1 MREQCQ
7 DDQSTRAGIVV
18 MNDRLGRFADVRGP
32 IRFLYRG

>member
-1 MREQCQ
+1 MRQ
-7 DDQSTRAGIVV
+7 DDQSIHTRAGIVV